1 MSAHPPD
8 GGDEPEVPEAADPVM
23 LAVLSNR
30 GRDATPLSA
39 DQERLLDDWLAGRLG
54 PAEAERA
61 AALAKQ
67 NTLAAE
73 RILER
78 RLLEAARQSPT
89 VPQDLAARVLKAA
102 PLPRTSALA
111 GWWRSL
117 DRWRWQGLAGA
128 VALAA
133 VVAVVG
139 VPLWQQA
146 MQGGEAM
153 QVAMVTINDR
163 NPLFEP
169 SDVRMRGPGPPPGPV
184 VEQRFHDVDVPTSI
198 LKGLLAAAAAP
209 RSAASREIEPYL
221 SMNGDGRPAHVIV
234 DSALK
239 AKIDASADG
248 ERMLVRIYDLDD
260 PRTADIRPLVGQLP
274 KGRRIYLL
282 TLKP

>member
-8 GGDEPEVPEAADPVM
+8 GSDQPEAVDPVM

-30 GRDATPLSA
+30 GRDATLLTS
-39 DQERLLDDWLAGRLG
+39 DQERLLDDWVAGRLA

-61 AALAKQ
+61 AALTQQ
-67 NTLAAE
+67 NSLAAE
-73 RILER
+73 RVLER
-78 RLLEAARQSPT
+78 RLLEAARQSPP
-89 VPQDLAARVLKAA
+89 VPQELEARVLRAGLPPKAA
-102 PLPRTSALA
+102 PSGA
-111 GWWRSL
+111 WWRPL
-117 DRWRWQGLAGA
+117 GRWQWTAIAGA
-128 VALAA
+128 LALAA
-133 VVAVVG
+133 IVAVVG
-139 VPLWQQA
+139 VPLWQQV
-146 MQGGEAM
+146 MQSGDSL

-169 SDVRMRGPGPPPGPV
+169 SDLRRRGPGPAPGPV
-184 VEQRFHDVDVPTSI
+184 VEQRFHDVEVPISI

-221 SMNGDGRPAHVIV
+221 SMSGDGRPAQVIV

-239 AKIDASADG
+239 ARIEAGADG
-248 ERMLVRIYDLDD
+248 ERMPVRIYDLED
-260 PRTADIRPLVGQLP
+260 PRAADIRPLVGPLP

>member
-8 GGDEPEVPEAADPVM
+8 GSDGPEAVDPVM

-30 GRDATPLSA
+30 GRDATLLSS
-39 DQERLLDDWLAGRLG
+39 DQERLLDDWVAGRLA

-73 RILER
+73 RVLER
-78 RLLEAARQSPT
+78 RLLEAARQSPA
-89 VPQDLAARVLKAA
+89 VPQDLAGRVLKAA
-102 PLPRTSALA
+102 PLSTTSAPA

-128 VALAA
+128 VVLAG

-139 VPLWQQA
+139 VPLWQQT
-146 MQGGEAM
+146 MQGGGSL

-163 NPLFEP
+163 NPLFES
-169 SDVRMRGPGPPPGPV
+169 SDVRMRGPGPQPGPV
-184 VEQRFHDVDVPTSI
+184 VEQRFHDVEVPTSI
-198 LKGLLAAAAAP
+198 LKGLLATAASP
-209 RSAASREIEPYL
+209 RSAASREIKPYL
-221 SMNGDGRPAHVIV
+221 AMTGDGRPSHVIV

-239 AKIDASADG
+239 AKIDASAG
-248 ERMLVRIYDLDD
+248 SERMLVRIYDLED
-260 PRTADIRPLVGQLP
+260 PRTADIRPLVGSLP

>member
-8 GGDEPEVPEAADPVM
+8 GSDEPEAVDPVM

-30 GRDATPLSA
+30 GKEATLLTS
-39 DQERLLDDWLAGRLG
+39 DQERLLDDWVAGRLA

-61 AALAKQ
+61 AALTKQ
-67 NTLAAE
+67 NSLAAE
-73 RILER
+73 RVLER
-78 RLLEAARQSPT
+78 RLLEAARQSPP
-89 VPQDLAARVLKAA
+89 VPQDLTARVLKASPA
-102 PLPRTSALA
+102 AKTSASG

-128 VALAA
+128 VVLAG

-146 MQGGEAM
+146 MQGGESM

-163 NPLFEP
+163 NALFEP
-169 SDVRMRGPGPPPGPV
+169 SDVRMRGPGPQPGPV
-184 VEQRFHDVDVPTSI
+184 VEQRFHDVEVPTSI
-198 LKGLLAAAAAP
+198 LKGLVAAAAP

-221 SMNGDGRPAHVIV
+221 SMSGDGRPVHVIV

-239 AKIDASADG
+239 AKIDASADA
-248 ERMLVRIYDLDD
+248 ERMLVRIYDLED

>member
-8 GGDEPEVPEAADPVM
+8 GSDEPEAVDPAM

-30 GRDATPLSA
+30 GKEATLLTS
-39 DQERLLDDWLAGRLG
+39 DQERLLDDWVAGRLA

-61 AALAKQ
+61 AALTKR
-67 NTLAAE
+67 NSLAAE
-73 RILER
+73 RVLER
-78 RLLEAARQSPT
+78 RLLEAARQSPA
-89 VPQDLAARVLKAA
+89 VPQELTTRILKASPPPKAA
-102 PLPRTSALA
+102 PSR

-128 VALAA
+128 VVLAG

-146 MQGGEAM
+146 MQGGEPM

-169 SDVRMRGPGPPPGPV
+169 SDVRMRGPGPPPG
-184 VEQRFHDVDVPTSI
+184 
-198 LKGLLAAAAAP
+198 LKGLLAAAVAP

-221 SMNGDGRPAHVIV
+221 SMSGDGRPAHVIV

-248 ERMLVRIYDLDD
+248 ERMLVRIYDLED
-260 PRTADIRPLVGQLP
+260 PRAADIRPLVGPLP

>member
-8 GGDEPEVPEAADPVM
+8 GSDEPEAVDPVM

-30 GRDATPLSA
+30 GHEATPLSA
-39 DQERLLDDWLAGRLG
+39 DQEGLLDDWTAGRLA
-54 PAEAERA
+54 PEQAARA
-61 AALAKQ
+61 AALTKQ
-67 NTLAAE
+67 NSLAAE
-73 RILER
+73 RVLER
-78 RLLEAARQSPT
+78 RLLEAARQSPP
-89 VPQDLAARVLKAA
+89 VPQDLTARVLKASPA
-102 PLPRTSALA
+102 AKTSASG

-128 VALAA
+128 VVLAG

-146 MQGGEAM
+146 MQGGDSM

-163 NPLFEP
+163 NALFEP
-169 SDVRMRGPGPPPGPV
+169 SDVRMRGPGPQPGPV
-184 VEQRFHDVDVPTSI
+184 VEQRFHDVEVPTSI

-221 SMNGDGRPAHVIV
+221 SMSGDGRPVHAIV

-239 AKIDASADG
+239 AKIDASGDA
-248 ERMLVRIYDLDD
+248 ERMLVRIYDLED

>member
-8 GGDEPEVPEAADPVM
+8 GSDEPEAVDPVM

-30 GRDATPLSA
+30 GREATLLTS
-39 DQERLLDDWLAGRLG
+39 DQERLLDDWVAGRLA

-61 AALAKQ
+61 AALTKQ
-67 NTLAAE
+67 NSLAAE
-73 RILER
+73 RVLER
-78 RLLEAARQSPT
+78 RLLEAARQSPP
-89 VPQDLAARVLKAA
+89 VPQDLTARILKASPVA
-102 PLPRTSALA
+102 KASPTG

-128 VALAA
+128 VVLAG

-139 VPLWQQA
+139 VPLWQQT
-146 MQGGEAM
+146 MQGGDSM

-163 NPLFEP
+163 NALFEP
-169 SDVRMRGPGPPPGPV
+169 SDVRMRGPGPQPGPV
-184 VEQRFHDVDVPTSI
+184 VEQRFHDVEVPTSI
-198 LKGLLAAAAAP
+198 LKGLVAAAASP
-209 RSAASREIEPYL
+209 RSVASREIEPYL
-221 SMNGDGRPAHVIV
+221 SMSGDGRPAHVIV

-239 AKIDASADG
+239 AKIDASGDS
-248 ERMLVRIYDLDD
+248 ERMLVRIYDLED
-260 PRTADIRPLVGQLP
+260 PRAADIRPLVGPLP

>member
-8 GGDEPEVPEAADPVM
+8 GSDEPEAVDPVM

-30 GRDATPLSA
+30 GREATLLTS
-39 DQERLLDDWLAGRLG
+39 DQERLLDDWVAGRLAT
-54 PAEAERA
+54 AEAERA
-61 AALAKQ
+61 AALTKQ
-67 NTLAAE
+67 NSLAAE
-73 RILER
+73 RVLER
-78 RLLEAARQSPT
+78 RLLEAARQSPP
-89 VPQDLAARVLKAA
+89 VPQDLTARVLKASPA
-102 PLPRTSALA
+102 AKTSASG

-128 VALAA
+128 VVLAG

-146 MQGGEAM
+146 MQGGDSM

-163 NPLFEP
+163 NALFEP
-169 SDVRMRGPGPPPGPV
+169 SDVRMRGPGPQPGPV
-184 VEQRFHDVDVPTSI
+184 VEQRFHDVEVPTSI

-221 SMNGDGRPAHVIV
+221 SMSGDGRPVHVIV

-239 AKIDASADG
+239 AKIDAGGDA
-248 ERMLVRIYDLDD
+248 ERMLVRIYDLED
-260 PRTADIRPLVGQLP
+260 PRTADIRPLIGQLP

>member
-1 MSAHPPD
+1 MSAHPP
-8 GGDEPEVPEAADPVM
+8 GGSDEPEAVDPVM

-30 GRDATPLSA
+30 GHEATPLSA
-39 DQERLLDDWLAGRLG
+39 DQERLLDDWIAGRLA
-54 PAEAERA
+54 PEEAARA
-61 AALAKQ
+61 AALTKQ
-67 NTLAAE
+67 NSLAAE
-73 RILER
+73 RVLER
-78 RLLEAARQSPT
+78 RLLEAARQSPP
-89 VPQDLAARVLKAA
+89 VPQDLTARVLKASPA
-102 PLPRTSALA
+102 AKTSASG

-128 VALAA
+128 VVLAG

-146 MQGGEAM
+146 MQGGDSM

-163 NPLFEP
+163 NALFEP
-169 SDVRMRGPGPPPGPV
+169 SDVRMRGPGPQPGPV
-184 VEQRFHDVDVPTSI
+184 VEQRFHDVEVPTSI

-221 SMNGDGRPAHVIV
+221 SMSGDGRPVHVIV

-239 AKIDASADG
+239 AKIDASGDA
-248 ERMLVRIYDLDD
+248 ERMLVRIYDLED

>member
-54 PAEAERA
+54 PA
-61 AALAKQ
+61 
-67 NTLAAE
+67 AAE

-248 ERMLVRIYDLDD
+248 ERMLVRIYDLED
-260 PRTADIRPLVGQLP
+260 PRTADIRPLVGSLP

-282 TLKP
+282 TVKP

>member
-8 GGDEPEVPEAADPVM
+8 GSDEPEAVDPVM

-30 GRDATPLSA
+30 GREATLLTS
-39 DQERLLDDWLAGRLG
+39 DQERLLDDWVAGRLA

-61 AALAKQ
+61 AALTKQ
-67 NTLAAE
+67 NSLAAE
-73 RILER
+73 RVLER
-78 RLLEAARQSPT
+78 RLLEAARQSPP
-89 VPQDLAARVLKAA
+89 VPQDLTARVLKASPA
-102 PLPRTSALA
+102 AKTSASG

-128 VALAA
+128 VVLAG

-146 MQGGEAM
+146 MQGGDSM

-163 NPLFEP
+163 NALFEP
-169 SDVRMRGPGPPPGPV
+169 SDVRMRGPGPQPGPV
-184 VEQRFHDVDVPTSI
+184 VEQRFHDVEVPTSI
-198 LKGLLAAAAAP
+198 LKGLVAAAAAP

-221 SMNGDGRPAHVIV
+221 SMSGDGRPVHVIV

-239 AKIDASADG
+239 AKIDAGGDA
-248 ERMLVRIYDLDD
+248 ERMLVRIYDLED
-260 PRTADIRPLVGQLP
+260 PRTADIRPLIGQLP

>member
-1 MSAHPPD
+1 MSERPPD
-8 GGDEPEVPEAADPVM
+8 GSDGPEAVDPVM

-30 GRDATPLSA
+30 GRDATLLSS
-39 DQERLLDDWLAGRLG
+39 DQERLLDDWVAGRLA
-54 PAEAERA
+54 PEQAERA

-73 RILER
+73 RLLER

-89 VPQDLAARVLKAA
+89 VPQDLEERVLKAA
-102 PLPRTSALA
+102 PLSRISAAA

-117 DRWRWQGLAGA
+117 GRWRWQGLAGA
-128 VALAA
+128 VVLAG

-139 VPLWQQA
+139 VPLWQQT
-146 MQGGEAM
+146 MQGGESM

-169 SDVRMRGPGPPPGPV
+169 SDLRMRGPGPQPGPV
-184 VEQRFHDVDVPTSI
+184 VEQRFHDAEVPTSI
-198 LKGLLAAAAAP
+198 LKGLLAAAASP

-221 SMNGDGRPAHVIV
+221 SMSGDGRPAHVIV

-248 ERMLVRIYDLDD
+248 ERMLVRIYDLED
-260 PRTADIRPLVGQLP
+260 PRAADIRPLVGQLP

>member
-8 GGDEPEVPEAADPVM
+8 GSDEPEAVDPVM

-30 GRDATPLSA
+30 GRDGTPLSS
-39 DQERLLDDWLAGRLG
+39 DQEGLLDDWVAGRLV
-54 PAEAERA
+54 PAEAARA
-61 AALAKQ
+61 AALTKQ

-73 RILER
+73 RVLER
-78 RLLEAARQSPT
+78 RLLEAARQSPP
-89 VPQDLAARVLKAA
+89 VPQDLTARVLKAA
-102 PLPRTSALA
+102 PPPRISAPA

-117 DRWRWQGLAGA
+117 GRWRWQGLAGA
-128 VALAA
+128 VVLAG

-139 VPLWQQA
+139 VPLWQQT
-146 MQGGEAM
+146 MQGGDSM

-169 SDVRMRGPGPPPGPV
+169 SDVRMRGPGPQPGPV
-184 VEQRFHDVDVPTSI
+184 VEQRFHDVEVPTSI
-198 LKGLLAAAAAP
+198 LKGLVAAAASP
-209 RSAASREIEPYL
+209 RSVASREIEPYL
-221 SMNGDGRPAHVIV
+221 SMSGDGRPAHVIV

-239 AKIDASADG
+239 AKIDASAG
-248 ERMLVRIYDLDD
+248 SERMLVRIYDLED
-260 PRTADIRPLVGQLP
+260 PRAADIRPLVGPLP